1 MKIPGYRIK
10 RLIGK
15 GGMASV
21 YLATQQSLNRPV
33 ALKVLHPSAA
43 DTPEF
48 SRRFVREG
56 RLIASLRHTHIIT
69 IHDIDVVDGLH
80 YISMEYVDGG
90 DLKRRI
96 SRGIAPDTALSIVET
111 IGGCLHFAHKAGV
124 VHRDVTP
131 ANILFRK
138 DRTPLLTDF
147 GIAKAQRTR
156 SDLTTTG
163 KVLGTPAYLS
173 PERAKGKRVDGRAD
187 IYGLGV
193 ILYEM
198 LVGENPFRGEDDVE
212 TIVNQVESPIP
223 TLPRE
228 LADLQPLLDRML
240 AKQPKDRFRDAGALV
255 EAVRRAREEG
265 VRAPGRTTRR
275 AARRHRAA
283 SSRRSAKKRTAAIA
297 AALLAVL
304 AGGMVSS
311 SVWQG
316 EPGDAPAG
324 VAVSERR
331 VHRLLALGDRAL
343 ADYRLTVPAGDN
355 ALHYYRQVLER
366 DPHNARAAR
375 GLDAIAERYVT
386 LAEERTAQGDHETA
400 RQYVERGLEV
410 RPFHVSLVLMRE
422 RMRLYSAL
430 RALMEGVRGR

>member
-48 SRRFVREG
+48 SKRFVREG
-56 RLIASLRHTHIIT
+56 RLIASLRHSNIIT

-96 SRGIAPDTALSIVET
+96 SRGVAPDAALSIVET
-111 IGGCLHFAHKAGV
+111 IGSCLHFAHKAGV
-124 VHRDVTP
+124 VHRDVSP

-138 DRTPLLTDF
+138 DGTPLLTDF

-173 PERAKGKRVDGRAD
+173 PERAKGQRVDGRAD

-198 LVGENPFRGEDDVE
+198 LVGENPFRGESDVD
-212 TIVNQVESPIP
+212 TILNQVESPIP
-223 TLPRE
+223 KLPRE

-240 AKQPKDRFRDAGALV
+240 AKRPKDRFRDASALV
-255 EAVRRAREEG
+255 EAVRRVRDEG
-265 VRAPGRTTRR
+265 APAAGKTTRR
-275 AARRHRAA
+275 AARRHRAT
-283 SSRRSAKKRTAAIA
+283 RGHRSAKGRTAVLIA
-297 AALLAVL
+297 AVLAVL
-304 AGGMVSS
+304 AGTMVSS
-311 SVWQG
+311 SVWHG
-316 EPGDAPAG
+316 EPKGSSARLPVNERG
-324 VAVSERR
+324 VE
-331 VHRLLALGDRAL
+331 RLLRLGDRAL
-343 ADYRLTVPAGDN
+343 ADYRLTVPTGDN
-355 ALHYYRQVLER
+355 ALHYYRRVLAR
-366 DPHNARAAR
+366 DPRNARAAR

-386 LAEERTAQGDHETA
+386 LADERLSDGDHETA
-400 RQYVERGLEV
+400 RQYVDRGLEV
-410 RPFHVSLVLMRE
+410 RPFHVRLLLMRE
-422 RMRLYSAL
+422 QVRVRSTFDAL
-430 RALMEGVRGR
+430 LESLRK